1 MVGLI
6 RNRDTNKMS
15 PQFHVVYDKLF
26 QTVHSF
32 EGEPPYKWTDLLLF
46 DCLLSDFDHS
56 DFLPELYD

>member
-1 MVGLI
+1 
-6 RNRDTNKMS
+6 MS

-56 DFLPELYD
+56 DFVPELYD